1 MAVHTGRAIMGCP
14 TPAETVL
21 GLRYV
26 SAWRRADLSPLMLS
40 PSGQSVVSML
50 RFYAENGPNRRAR

>member
-26 SAWRRADLSPLMLS
+26 LAWRRADLSPLMLS
-40 PSGQSVVSML
+40 PSRQSVVSML
-50 RFYAENGPNRRAR
+50 RFYTENGPNRRAR